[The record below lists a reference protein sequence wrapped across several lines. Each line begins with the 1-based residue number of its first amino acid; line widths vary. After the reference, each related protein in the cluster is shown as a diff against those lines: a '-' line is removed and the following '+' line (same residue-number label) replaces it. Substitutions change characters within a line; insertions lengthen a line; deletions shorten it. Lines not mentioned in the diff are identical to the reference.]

1 MRCIQAAITIL
12 ILDDYSH
19 FVPHFTRLL
28 ETTAACIQNTEWSR
42 VVSLRGSI
50 GRRGVCAMPKL
61 HELVFLMD
69 RRTGFGLVSL
79 PMPAS
84 PLDRRSASL
93 ISLFGRGKKEGK
105 KEGRKRGWIYKDTH
119 RHFDPPLFRLA

>member
-1 MRCIQAAITIL
+1 M
-12 ILDDYSH
+12 
-19 FVPHFTRLL
+19 
-28 ETTAACIQNTEWSR
+28 
-42 VVSLRGSI
+42 G
-50 GRRGVCAMPKL
+50 AMPEL

-93 ISLFGRGKKEGK
+93 ISLFGMGEGRK
-105 KEGRKRGWIYKDTH
+105 KEGRKEAGMDLQGHSSPLRSSVVSTRMNELPQEKDQNVVH
-119 RHFDPPLFRLA
+119 GHLLSPRNVPRM